1 MFYLRSEPAAGYK
14 NKGRFICYFGQGL
27 RIKVTAL
34 MMFKWTST
42 REGRTEED
50 IFQYAFDI

>member
-14 NKGRFICYFGQGL
+14 NKGWFICYFGQGL
-27 RIKVTAL
+27 WIKVTAL

-42 REGRTEED
+42 REGRTAED
-50 IFQYAFDI
+50 IFQCAFDI